1 MNIIRN
7 TRWGES
13 PDMRELRQ
21 RNEERLAD
29 ARQRM
34 GSKHLLHPENR
45 IRYIDAKE
53 NRHAIS

>member
-13 PDMRELRQ
+13 PDIRELRQ
-21 RNEERLAD
+21 RNEQRLAD

-34 GSKHLLHPENR
+34 GSKHLLHPDNA
-45 IRYIDAKE
+45 IRYI
-53 NRHAIS
+53 NSR

>member
-1 MNIIRN
+1 MNIIRS

-13 PDMRELRQ
+13 PDIRELRQ
-21 RNEERLAD
+21 RNEQRLAD

-45 IRYIDAKE
+45 IRYINSMEAKP
-53 NRHAIS
+53 